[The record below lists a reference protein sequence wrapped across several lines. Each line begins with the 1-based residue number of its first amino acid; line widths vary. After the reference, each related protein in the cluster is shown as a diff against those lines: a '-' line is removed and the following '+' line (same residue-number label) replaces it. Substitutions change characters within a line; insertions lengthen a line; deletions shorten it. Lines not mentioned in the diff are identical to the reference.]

1 MKKISCLFFLML
13 FTNIFSWDY
22 VKGGLDWPE
31 TCQAHNYPFQAP
43 IDISPPFTYFPE
55 SNDLYISNLSYQFH
69 YSNKL
74 NTDYLYYTDGNNLIV
89 EGDFGYITVNDVNF
103 FSNQIHIYSPSLHTI
118 SNHRY
123 PIEIQI
129 INEDKDQN
137 QVSLVILMKSTKDK
151 FNLLLSKIGFDSDSN
166 QNLNAFEYKKIKEQ
180 IDINKYVNED
190 NDFFIYKGKN
200 FIPNCEKKNLILIS
214 SNVLDC
220 NELQIKN
227 FPKLVKNNNRI
238 IQRRWGREI
247 YLTFKYDDKNK
258 LNEVIKE
265 NKKIVSLNEKKEEM
279 NEEINEANGEE
290 QQIVNTD
297 IENNNKNKNFIDFNI
312 VSAKAVNKD
321 ILNKKVEVNL
331 IGDDIDNNNKN
342 LDGLFIDE
350 DLPKTLVY
358 QLYEEYLKLKNNYK
372 NNNYKILFIK
382 IENKFK
388 KIIKNNEKEK
398 EIFMFIEN
406 LKNNS
411 DKILNNSNILIQ
423 QKNEKKKSKNEK
435 LNNLKINKEK
445 KLLDLDNNLEND
457 IKTINEE

>member
-1 MKKISCLFFLML
+1 MKNIFSFLLLFLIL
-13 FTNIFSWDY
+13 YTNIFCWDY

-31 TCQAHNYPFQAP
+31 TCQAHSYPFQSP

-55 SNDLYISNLSYQFH
+55 SNDIYISNLSYEFH

-89 EGDFGYITVNDVNF
+89 EGDFGYITVNKVNF

-214 SNVLDC
+214 SNVIDC

-265 NKKIVSLNEKKEEM
+265 NKKIVMLNEKKDEM
-279 NEEINEANGEE
+279 NEKINEANGEE
-290 QQIVNTD
+290 QEKVNTD

-312 VSAKAVNKD
+312 ISAKAVNKD

-331 IGDDIDNNNKN
+331 IGDEIDNNNKN

-358 QLYEEYLKLKNNYK
+358 QLYEQYLKLKDNY
-372 NNNYKILFIK
+372 NNNNDKMFLIQINK
-382 IENKFK
+382 IENQFK
-388 KIIKNNEKEK
+388 KILKNNEK
-398 EIFMFIEN
+398 
-406 LKNNS
+406 
-411 DKILNNSNILIQ
+411 
-423 QKNEKKKSKNEK
+423 
-435 LNNLKINKEK
+435 
-445 KLLDLDNNLEND
+445 
-457 IKTINEE
+457 